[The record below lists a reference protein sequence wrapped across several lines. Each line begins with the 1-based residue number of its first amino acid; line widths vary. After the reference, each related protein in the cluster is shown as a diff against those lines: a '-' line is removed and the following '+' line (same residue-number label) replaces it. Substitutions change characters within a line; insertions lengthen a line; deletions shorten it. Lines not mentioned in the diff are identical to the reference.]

1 MIADKANEINKII
14 MKNIKKLLILGFHS
28 TNIMLIIFYLYPG
41 SLFGHFLY
49 SDSSIQP
56 QLTRDFIVSSNHLY
70 VFIVLSFLGV
80 VAYQKTSNINFVI
93 IYLFLSSIILELFH
107 VIIPAREF
115 EWADLF
121 GNILG
126 VFFVI
131 IIYKIKN
138 KYA

>member
-1 MIADKANEINKII
+1 
-14 MKNIKKLLILGFHS
+14 MKNIKKILILGFHS
-28 TNIMLIIFYLYPG
+28 VNIMLIIFYLYPG
-41 SLFGHFLY
+41 SIFGHFLY
-49 SDSSIQP
+49 GDSSIQP
-56 QLTRDFIVSSNHLY
+56 QLTGDFIVSSNHLY
-70 VFIVLSFLGV
+70 VFIILSFLGV
-80 VAYQKTSNINFVI
+80 MAYKKTRNFAFVI
-93 IYLFLSSIILELFH
+93 IYLFLSAIILELFH
-107 VIIPAREF
+107 IIIPTREF

>member
-1 MIADKANEINKII
+1 

-28 TNIMLIIFYLYPG
+28 ANIMLIIFYLYPG
-41 SLFGHFLY
+41 SIFGHFLY
-49 SDSSIQP
+49 GDSYIQP
-56 QLTRDFIVSSNHLY
+56 QLTRDFIVSSNHFY
-70 VFIVLSFLGV
+70 VFIILSFLGV
-80 VAYQKTSNINFVI
+80 VAYQKTQHINFVI

-107 VIIPAREF
+107 IIVPSREF
-115 EWADLF
+115 EWTDLF

>member
-1 MIADKANEINKII
+1 

-28 TNIMLIIFYLYPG
+28 ANIILIIFYLYPG
-41 SLFGHFLY
+41 SIFGHLLY

-56 QLTRDFIVSSNHLY
+56 QLTKDFIVSSNHLY

-80 VAYQKTSNINFVI
+80 VAYQKTPNINFVI

-107 VIIPAREF
+107 AIIPVREF
-115 EWADLF
+115 EWSDLF

>member
-1 MIADKANEINKII
+1 
-14 MKNIKKLLILGFHS
+14 
-28 TNIMLIIFYLYPG
+28 MLIIFYLYPG
-41 SLFGHFLY
+41 SISGHLLY
-49 SDSSIQP
+49 GDSSIQP

-70 VFIVLSFLGV
+70 AFIVLSFLGIA
-80 VAYQKTSNINFVI
+80 AYQKTSNINFVI
-93 IYLFLSSIILELFH
+93 IYLSLSSIILELLH
-107 VIIPAREF
+107 TIIPGREF

-138 KYA
+138 KYV

>member
-1 MIADKANEINKII
+1 

-28 TNIMLIIFYLYPG
+28 ANIMLIIFYLYPG

-49 SDSSIQP
+49 GDSSIQP

-70 VFIVLSFLGV
+70 VFIVLSFLGI
-80 VAYQKTSNINFVI
+80 VAYQKTPKINLVI
-93 IYLFLSSIILELFH
+93 MYLFLLSIILELLH
-107 VIIPAREF
+107 TTIPVREF
-115 EWADLF
+115 EWDDLF